1 MSLMFIRKRPSVV
14 FILISTN
21 SYLKPKETISI
32 KSMLFRCSSLFSDFV
47 KFRHEINI
55 SKIILYKNS
64 NPRHF
69 VSKCIKEFLDRV
81 LTSKIVVSSVL
92 KKDLIIVLPYLGKLS
107 FQIRTRIDC
116 VMKNEL
122 IYFNFRN
129 VFQSESKMTNFS
141 HAKRK
146 YLFSYVLALVIK

>member
-81 LTSKIVVSSVL
+81 LIVSSVL

-141 HAKRK
+141 HSKRK

>member
-55 SKIILYKNS
+55 SKTILYKSS

-69 VSKCIKEFLDRV
+69 ISKCIKEFLDRV
-81 LTSKIVVSSVL
+81 LIVSSVL

-141 HAKRK
+141 HSKRK

>member
-55 SKIILYKNS
+55 SKIIVYKNS

-81 LTSKIVVSSVL
+81 LIVSSVL

-141 HAKRK
+141 HSKRK

>member
-1 MSLMFIRKRPSVV
+1 MFLRKRPSVV

-55 SKIILYKNS
+55 LKIILYKNS

-81 LTSKIVVSSVL
+81 LTSKIVAL

-122 IYFNFRN
+122 IYFKFRI
-129 VFQSESKMTNFS
+129 VFQSESKMINFS
-141 HAKRK
+141 HSKRK

>member
-1 MSLMFIRKRPSVV
+1 MFIRKRPSVV

-81 LTSKIVVSSVL
+81 LIVSSVL

-141 HAKRK
+141 HSKRK